1 MGQVSGKVAV
11 VTGGASGI
19 GEACAETLARE
30 GASVLITDIDDALGK
45 GVVERI
51 TKAGGKAHYQRHDVR
66 DETAWPGII
75 ADAEKRFGRL
85 DIMVANAGIG
95 VMAPIETM
103 TLADWQRQQAINL
116 DGVFLSIKHSIPA
129 MRRAGGG
136 SIVLMSSIAGLR
148 GAPGLA
154 AYSATKGGVRLLAK
168 SVALEHAADNIRC
181 NSVHPGIIATP
192 IWGKIPTGA
201 EGNRRNAPIDPKERA
216 AIAVPLTRVGEAQDI
231 ANGVLFLCTEAA
243 NYMTGQELVI
253 DGGMTAGGRAPPRP
267 QQWRFEQRG
276 RQRLDR
282 GGGGKCRRLGRGR
295 RLCRPWPGS
304 FQRSGPQG
312 ARLAADR
319 QPVPD
324 GPCPGDAGRRGLV
337 GEARWQAG
345 RCRAS
350 PVPVGQH
357 SISRRALQPRL
368 WRPAMVRRRCTDR
381 RPGADC
387 RLGELGA
394 RGIGQIR
401 SATRLIFLTVVSAM
415 LFLPTGR

>member
-11 VTGGASGI
+11 VTGCSSGI
-19 GEACAETLARE
+19 GEACSETLARE
-30 GASVLITDIDDALGK
+30 GASVLITYIDDALGK

-95 VMAPIETM
+95 VMAPTETM

-181 NSVHPGIIATP
+181 HSVHPGIIATP

-201 EGNRRNAPIDPKERA
+201 DGHRRNAPIHPKERP
-216 AIAVPLTRVGEAQDI
+216 AIAGEAQDI

-253 DGGMTAGGRAPPRP
+253 DGGMTAGGRAPPRA
-267 QQWRFEQRG
+267 QQ
-276 RQRLDR
+276 
-282 GGGGKCRRLGRGR
+282 
-295 RLCRPWPGS
+295 
-304 FQRSGPQG
+304 
-312 ARLAADR
+312 
-319 QPVPD
+319 
-324 GPCPGDAGRRGLV
+324 
-337 GEARWQAG
+337 
-345 RCRAS
+345 
-350 PVPVGQH
+350 
-357 SISRRALQPRL
+357 
-368 WRPAMVRRRCTDR
+368 
-381 RPGADC
+381 
-387 RLGELGA
+387 
-394 RGIGQIR
+394 
-401 SATRLIFLTVVSAM
+401 
-415 LFLPTGR
+415 